1 MSDQLERTEAVD
13 EEGIW
18 QLLQRGGMPRNEVRA
33 GPPEPGP
40 LGPLTRIR
48 IPKYNGLADPLGAE
62 ELGRLL
68 SQRLR
73 PFGPTAVLLWED
85 PQDVVLGHIV
95 ARELGIIAV
104 RSYNE
109 EVLIE
114 LAGTLPPKSRV
125 LLLTDAFR
133 DAGLLRAMRG
143 IVERHGGTVVASA
156 ALAQTDALATVD
168 QAGDAAVSLVSA
180 RADAGPTEVTG
191 GDGRQ

>member
-1 MSDQLERTEAVD
+1 MSDQLDKKEALD
-13 EEGIW
+13 EEAIW
-18 QLLQRGGMPRNEVRA
+18 QLLERGGMPRNEVRPGA
-33 GPPEPGP
+33 PEPGP
-40 LGPLTRIR
+40 LGPLTRVR
-48 IPKYNGLADPLGAE
+48 IPKYNGLSDPLGAE

-73 PFGPTAVLLWED
+73 PFRPTAVLLWED

-95 ARELGIIAV
+95 ARELGIVAV

-109 EVLIE
+109 EGLIE
-114 LAGTLPPKSRV
+114 LAGTLPPNSRV

-143 IVERHGGTVVASA
+143 IVERHGGTVVGSA
-156 ALAQTDALATVD
+156 ALAQTDALATVE
-168 QAGDAAVSLVSA
+168 AGDAVVSLVSA
-180 RADAGPTEVTG
+180 RADTGPTEVTG